1 MRCKPLFPTLAF
13 TTMLLSGIAPVAQAA
28 SVDDSEI
35 RLLRAEMS
43 QMRRDMQ
50 QQIVT
55 LKHQLAKS
63 DATTTKGRMGQ
74 AAGHGRHTTHVA
86 DGNYDPNVQF
96 GEQEPMK
103 KVAPLS
109 GVGTPPSDR
118 GDTMSWKDFKAATAS
133 DEEVR
138 VGGMIVGFPKG
149 RFTVSSEDGAYGFSV
164 GLAFH
169 EDFGGFLG
177 GGPRRGETNG
187 DFNSLTE
194 NARRIR
200 IPFTFRY
207 KDWVAN
213 VTPDFGAGNVDGATT
228 DQTLYEA
235 NLNYT
240 GLHNTILT
248 VGYFQ
253 PRVTEEDS
261 ESSNDFMM
269 MERPNITNV
278 VRNIAAGDARFSL
291 GGMHYAKRW
300 WIGAYFTGQSFGG
313 RSGYTGPNQN
323 QTNNPLGGTFRVAG
337 RPFVSKDIDLHVGI
351 SAISSFRPATNST
364 TGARNYSAGGNP
376 EVALTTTNLLGS
388 GTMSNVDSVW
398 AAGPELGLRWKKLVV
413 KAEYYNIGVT
423 RSLGAVDYAKGM
435 GNVNLDGYYVAA
447 NYTLFGKG
455 RAYNEKE
462 GAFGAPGVEHEFDPK
477 HGYWGALELT
487 GRYSVSNFHDVA
499 INGTAPGVNDGN
511 QQTVW
516 SGGLN
521 WYPNRHFRVML
532 DFNHFMVSGN
542 GTGGSIGVINGYGR
556 DGNSLAARVQAAF

>member
-1 MRCKPLFPTLAF
+1 MRCKPLFPTIAF

-28 SVDDSEI
+28 SVDDAEI
-35 RLLRAEMS
+35 RALRAEMAS
-43 QMRRDMQ
+43 MRREMQ

-55 LKHQLAKS
+55 LRSQLAKT
-63 DATTTKGRMGQ
+63 DAAQKQ
-74 AAGHGRHTTHVA
+74 ATRGHHASRQISSGPVEH
-86 DGNYDPNVQF
+86 GVQF
-96 GEQEPMK
+96 DDAALHKPIGP
-103 KVAPLS
+103 S

-118 GDTMSWKDFKAATAS
+118 GDTMSWKDFRAATAK

-138 VGGMIVGFPKG
+138 VGGMNIGFPKG
-149 RFTVSSEDGAYGFSV
+149 RFTVSTEDGAYALSI

-169 EDFGGFLG
+169 EDFGGFMG
-177 GGPRRGETNG
+177 MSSAPGQTRG
-187 DFNSLTE
+187 DFSGLTE
-194 NARRIR
+194 NARRLR

-278 VRNIAAGDARFSL
+278 VRNISAGDARFSL
-291 GGMHYAKRW
+291 GGLHYEKRW
-300 WIGAYFTGQSFGG
+300 WIAAYFTGQSFGG

-337 RPFVSKDIDLHVGI
+337 RPFVSKDVDLHVGI
-351 SAISSFRPATNST
+351 SAVSSFRPATNST
-364 TGARNYSAGGNP
+364 TGARSYSAGGNP

-388 GTMSNVDSVW
+388 GTMTNVDSVW
-398 AAGPELGLRWKKLVV
+398 AAGPELGLRWKKFVV

-423 RSLGAVDYAKGM
+423 RALGAADYAKGM

-487 GRYSVSNFHDVA
+487 GRYSVSDFHDVA
-499 INGTAPGVNDGN
+499 INGTAPGKNNGN

-542 GTGGSIGVINGYGR
+542 GTGDSIGVINGYGR